1 MTKAPTAA
9 QPPGASPSMTKTQ
22 IGLKS
27 GNGAAHSCDRE
38 GVKGDGLDEETS
50 EAPHDSGNSQQQ

>member
-1 MTKAPTAA
+1 
-9 QPPGASPSMTKTQ
+9 MTKTQ